1 MVRLITGTIVR
12 CALGKETLDS
22 IKLRLEKPEPNAARF
37 VAPAPGLYLVRVS
50 Y

>member
-22 IKLRLEKPEPNAARF
+22 IEVRLEKPDRNAPGF
-37 VAPAPGLYLVRVS
+37 VAPAAGLYLVRVN